1 MEEKDRRDLRPPAPN
16 KMRRAKALIP
26 AVTFLS
32 AEALLSNVN
41 FGQNPPSKLHLQI
54 SLPNFFP
61 PKQEESEG
69 SNKKSALLELLKSVP
84 PNAATPKELTS
95 NILQAAEILENDCP
109 TSESDVIPQLQGN
122 WELIWTAQDTKNAK
136 NIFTT
141 WIK

>member
-1 MEEKDRRDLRPPAPN
+1 MSEEDSKRPPAPAPN

-41 FGQNPPSKLHLQI
+41 FSQKSPSRLRLQI

-61 PKQEESEG
+61 PKQEEEG

-95 NILQAAEILENDCP
+95 NILQAVEILENDCP
-109 TSESDVIPQLQGN
+109 TSESDVIPKLQGN